1 MSTSDFILGKD
12 SGFDFVNSQIQQG
25 AAFPFTAKATAPTV
39 TLPRIKALTT
49 GTIPSFLDA
58 ILNIAESDT
67 TSSLKY
73 HDNWVYQLKQQNKS
87 IHFYGDDT
95 WIRLFPDLF
104 DRMDGTTSFYVS
116 DTVQVDLNVTR
127 HITDLQDTAW
137 DAAIFHYLGL
147 DHIGHLGGPS
157 SPLMKPK
164 QKEMD
169 AAIEHIYR
177 IVKQQDIQR
186 MQQDANAKHTLI
198 VVCGDHGMNEKG
210 NHGGSSIGETSAAL
224 VFLSSTFESLPSKQP
239 PLIDLNREHI
249 YGFPIIDQID
259 LVPTLAS
266 LFAFPVPKNNLG
278 KMIPE
283 LYQTK
288 QGKNTKVSK
297 LYTDCLL
304 QGLRSNAFQLGQL
317 LSKMM
322 PEIASVIDH
331 ATSVTKES
339 PVYHYSEAIR
349 FHLNYVESK
358 YQEDGKKAM
367 EFYYKV
373 SSYES
378 NAYPLGLG
386 LLILMRFCIAWCHG
400 DLSNK
405 LLSYSNDVQWH
416 LLALTLAGT
425 LMTAIRAVYRFRQK
439 QNIDVNQTANII
451 QTIIKAAFVLTITI
465 NSILVLVYKMRLA
478 DIDTIPFMYQGLLNW
493 ELVTLLDQVQLGRLI
508 YNYQGASFFVLW
520 GLFYVTKRASLMSLE
535 EPSENKTR
543 ETLVLFLYS
552 LTPFLVLLSGIKN
565 AILFLIFHLQF
576 LFLQKWQ
583 LTEAIPV
590 WLLSVIS
597 VFMSH
602 CGFFLTG
609 HTNSIA
615 SVDLSHAY
623 IGVNEYDTLLIGFL
637 TFCSNWS
644 GSLWWAA
651 AGWAMI
657 GEKEDWYH
665 HLVIQS
671 TIFSLVLSCLSISV
685 TVLREHLFIWTV
697 FSPKYLYQTAWTC
710 MFHWFVQVIVGTVLT
725 QCIFKWNVQQSEE
738 EIEEVQ
744 D

>member
-1 MSTSDFILGKD
+1 MPLES
-12 SGFDFVNSQIQQG
+12 

-210 NHGGSSIGETSAAL
+210 NHGGSSVGETSAVSLMKDTCLVLTQAQAL

-288 QGKNTKVSK
+288 QGK
-297 LYTDCLL
+297 
-304 QGLRSNAFQLGQL
+304 SNAFQLGQL

-331 ATSVTKES
+331 ATPVTKES

-367 EFYYKV
+367 EFYYKYFSV
-373 SSYES
+373 FAVVIYSASMFASSFVEEEHTTWYYLTQTIVLLTMVQSSYES
-378 NAYPLGLG
+378 NAYLLGLG

-535 EPSENKTR
+535 EPS
-543 ETLVLFLYS
+543 
-552 LTPFLVLLSGIKN
+552 
-565 AILFLIFHLQF
+565 
-576 LFLQKWQ
+576 
-583 LTEAIPV
+583 
-590 WLLSVIS
+590 
-597 VFMSH
+597 
-602 CGFFLTG
+602 
-609 HTNSIA
+609 
-615 SVDLSHAY
+615 
-623 IGVNEYDTLLIGFL
+623 
-637 TFCSNWS
+637 
-644 GSLWWAA
+644 
-651 AGWAMI
+651 
-657 GEKEDWYH
+657 
-665 HLVIQS
+665 
-671 TIFSLVLSCLSISV
+671 
-685 TVLREHLFIWTV
+685 
-697 FSPKYLYQTAWTC
+697 
-710 MFHWFVQVIVGTVLT
+710 
-725 QCIFKWNVQQSEE
+725 
-738 EIEEVQ
+738 
-744 D
+744 